1 MTSDADRLRLFRV
14 VPTEVEATILIA
26 RLAEAGI
33 EARIEGGVSAGFRAE
48 APGGARVLIRG
59 RDLERAMSLLEPEEE
74 AEPPP
79 PPAAPPTE
87 QGPIP
92 QRPRL
97 TVWVFVAI
105 GLIGL
110 LILQVVFRL
119 LW

>member
-1 MTSDADRLRLFRV
+1 MTSDADDWRLLRV
-14 VPTEVEATILIA
+14 APTEVEATILIA

-33 EARIEGGVSAGFRAE
+33 EAQIEGGVSAGFRAE

-59 RDLERAMSLLEPEEE
+59 RDVDRATSLLEPEEE
-74 AEPPP
+74 PEPR

-97 TVWVFVAI
+97 TVWIFVAI
-105 GLIGL
+105 ILVAL
-110 LILQVVFRL
+110 LVLQAVFRL
-119 LW
+119 LLW